1 MNLRDGHQPG
11 GLALAVRRPNLTRS
25 VAGPEQTPSK
35 AVIGPMLSGGGSRPV
50 QPITT
55 GLVEPGSGGR
65 RLKARRD
72 AIGLGSAAGLPAA
85 GLARGLILRADATA
99 DCPPVTGVEPSRT
112 VLRMAVVVSVV
123 VHLGVLLMMMP
134 MTSRPVP
141 LAPEAPQ
148 RQVEMVFIQQ
158 PRTTRG
164 APPKSSDAASASG
177 AASAASTS
185 PPLSTARVIAQPGA
199 ALDSPAGLT
208 TPHWQT
214 SMLDNLGDAP
224 QDDAAYS
231 DTSDDIRPTR
241 PDSAYRNMPP
251 RYPEDAARHGQ
262 HGVVDI
268 IVHVRPDGR
277 PGQVEITSSSGVT
290 SLDHAAVEALSRWHF
305 QPQMRGAVPVPSQF
319 RIAVH
324 YDGSGQ

>member
-1 MNLRDGHQPG
+1 M
-11 GLALAVRRPNLTRS
+11 
-25 VAGPEQTPSK
+25 
-35 AVIGPMLSGGGSRPV
+35 
-50 QPITT
+50 
-55 GLVEPGSGGR
+55 
-65 RLKARRD
+65 
-72 AIGLGSAAGLPAA
+72 
-85 GLARGLILRADATA
+85 ILRADATA
-99 DCPPVTGVEPSRT
+99 DRPPFTGVEANRT
-112 VLRMAVVVSVV
+112 LLRMAVVVSVV
-123 VHLGVLLMMMP
+123 LHLGVLLMMMP
-134 MTSRPVP
+134 MASRPVP
-141 LAPEAPQ
+141 LAPEVPQ

-164 APPKSSDAASASG
+164 APPKSSDAASTPG

-185 PPLSTARVIAQPGA
+185 PPLSTAKVATQPSA
-199 ALDSPAGLT
+199 ALDPPAGVT

-224 QDDAAYS
+224 QDDSAYS

-277 PGQVEITSSSGVT
+277 SGQVEITSSSGVT